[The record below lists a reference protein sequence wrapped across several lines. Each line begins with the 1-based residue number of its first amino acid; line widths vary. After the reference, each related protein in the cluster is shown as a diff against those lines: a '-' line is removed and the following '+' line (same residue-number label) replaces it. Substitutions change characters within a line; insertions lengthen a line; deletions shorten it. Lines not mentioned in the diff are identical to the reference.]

1 MSWPRCWVPLQWTSC
16 QAKFVPWKPHVDVNA
31 VFRSCPPF
39 HNWAKQKRES
49 AFTQH
54 MRQKHA
60 NMKKKTCL
68 FPRTVS
74 YQNLQVVE
82 RIQWQQALWLGLIRP
97 ESRQLCNIVSASQSP
112 SCTTAVCCTPKNL
125 GPVGVFFL
133 WNLPSKSFAITPFV
147 DVKGS
152 EDSGDCWMYQ
162 MVTSVPNVSRNDG
175 GYNYRLSTVSEE
187 ICNCTTNPT
196 SATCTPFN
204 CSFLGFKS
212 FMTWVNCADGTI
224 LRKLP
229 PNLCE
234 VLHCTRWKR
243 KTETR
248 HGRKDHNDLKPA
260 RILWL
265 HPTRHRFID
274 KK

>member
-60 NMKKKTCL
+60 NMKKKHACFRVP
-68 FPRTVS
+68 FPTKT
-74 YQNLQVVE
+74 LQV
-82 RIQWQQALWLGLIRP
+82 WQQALWLGLIRP

-112 SCTTAVCCTPKNL
+112 SCTTAVGCTPKIL

-133 WNLPSKSFAITPFV
+133 WNLPCKSFAITPFV
-147 DVKGS
+147 DAKGS

-175 GYNYRLSTVSEE
+175 GYNYWLSTVSEE

-212 FMTWVNCADGTI
+212 FMTWVNRVCTI
-224 LRKLP
+224 LRKLQ

-243 KTETR
+243 QQ
-248 HGRKDHNDLKPA
+248 KPDMEGM
-260 RILWL
+260 ITMTWSLLEFLWL